1 MKWDKIS
8 NQGATAGF
16 RKDWMTQQVDMEG
29 VRNQA
34 SQAAGQ
40 AALNSGAPRI
50 PVNLNGAYNFKV
62 DAKGRVSLPAKFRK
76 VLSPNLV
83 IAQELKGK
91 CLYVFENADYE
102 AWINELFDKRF
113 GGFDETNELH
123 LGLMLR
129 LKSMAKDVE
138 VDKSGRIMLPSEARE
153 AADIDKDVVIVGS
166 KGRFEIWGAKRYNDS
181 IAAIDLSIFYDKS
194 K

>member
-1 MKWDKIS
+1 MWDRII
-8 NQGATAGF
+8 GMEATAGF
-16 RKDWMTQQVDMEG
+16 RKDRMTQQVDMEE

-34 SQAAGQ
+34 GQAVGQ
-40 AALNSGAPRI
+40 AALVTGAPHI
-50 PVNLNGAYNFKV
+50 PVNLNGAYRFKV

-113 GGFDETNELH
+113 GGFDETDEQH
-123 LGLMLR
+123 LGLMLL

-138 VDKSGRIMLPSEARE
+138 VDKSGRIMLPAEARE
-153 AADIDKDVVIVGS
+153 VADIDKDVVIVGS
-166 KGRFEIWGAKRYNDS
+166 KGRFEIWGAKRYDDS
-181 IAAIDLSIFYDKS
+181 IAKVDLSIFYDKS
-194 K
+194 M